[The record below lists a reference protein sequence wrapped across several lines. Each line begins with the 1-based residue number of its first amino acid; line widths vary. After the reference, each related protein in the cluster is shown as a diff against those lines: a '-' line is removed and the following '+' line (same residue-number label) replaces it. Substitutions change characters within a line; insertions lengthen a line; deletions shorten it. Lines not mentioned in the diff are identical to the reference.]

1 MAILLTPPSFAL
13 RCHDAASNQ
22 ASFQPKDL
30 IKFRALKT
38 EPCTPPSP
46 APQAAGHSGIT
57 KIIPGCNF
65 VGSGKVALFASAI
78 FGHCPEFR

>member
-1 MAILLTPPSFAL
+1 MADLLTPPSFAL
-13 RCHDAASNQ
+13 RWHNAAFNQ
-22 ASFQPKDL
+22 TSFQLKDRT
-30 IKFRALKT
+30 KFRALKT

-57 KIIPGCNF
+57 KIIPGCSF
-65 VGSGKVALFASAI
+65 VGSGNAALFASAI